1 MDGDVSEVLTF
12 QEELRRELFEVVDRL
27 RDEIN
32 RRFKQLH
39 SINEKFGFIQLD
51 ILMNADQNEFIK
63 QRINALVEIYD
74 EIDGDELKIEVRR
87 LRKHVLISRENN
99 HDIDNNSI
107 AIDLLK
113 WIVKWGFTESLPNLS
128 IVLRIFLTMCISIA
142 SCERSFSKLKLVKTY
157 LRSTMSQI
165 RLTSLA
171 ILSIEREITNVI
183 NFDTIINDFAAL
195 KSRKVI

>member
-1 MDGDVSEVLTF
+1 MVQNGKSGVIGSGVPWGGGGILT
-12 QEELRRELFEVVDRL
+12 LTGRK
-27 RDEIN
+27 I
-32 RRFKQLH
+32 H
-39 SINEKFGFIQLD
+39 SI
-51 ILMNADQNEFIK
+51 
-63 QRINALVEIYD
+63 VEIYD

-99 HDIDNNSI
+99 HDIDNNNSI

-113 WIVKWGFTESLPNLS
+113 WIVKWGFTESLPSLS

-171 ILSIEREITNVI
+171 ILSIEREINVI

>member
-12 QEELRRELFEVVDRL
+12 EEELRRELFEVVDRL

-51 ILMNADQNEFIK
+51 ILMNADQNEFIE
-63 QRINALVEIYD
+63 QRINALVEIYN
-74 EIDGDELKIEVRR
+74 EIDGDKLKIEVRR

-113 WIVKWGFTESLPNLS
+113 WIVKWGLQSLFQT
-128 IVLRIFLTMCISIA
+128 FLL
-142 SCERSFSKLKLVKTY
+142 F
-157 LRSTMSQI
+157 
-165 RLTSLA
+165 
-171 ILSIEREITNVI
+171 
-183 NFDTIINDFAAL
+183 
-195 KSRKVI
+195 

>member
-1 MDGDVSEVLTF
+1 
-12 QEELRRELFEVVDRL
+12 
-27 RDEIN
+27 
-32 RRFKQLH
+32 
-39 SINEKFGFIQLD
+39 
-51 ILMNADQNEFIK
+51 MNADQNEFIE
-63 QRINALVEIYD
+63 QRINALVEIYN
-74 EIDGDELKIEVRR
+74 EIDGDKLKIEVRR
-87 LRKHVLISRENN
+87 LRKHALISRENN

-128 IVLRIFLTMCISIA
+128 IVLRIFLTMCISVA

-171 ILSIEREITNVI
+171 ILSIERNITNVM

>member
-1 MDGDVSEVLTF
+1 
-12 QEELRRELFEVVDRL
+12 
-27 RDEIN
+27 
-32 RRFKQLH
+32 
-39 SINEKFGFIQLD
+39 
-51 ILMNADQNEFIK
+51 MNADQNEFIE
-63 QRINALVEIYD
+63 QRINALVEIYN
-74 EIDGDELKIEVRR
+74 EIDGDKLKIEVRR

-113 WIVKWGFTESLPNLS
+113 WIVKWSFTESLPNLS
-128 IVLRIFLTMCISIA
+128 IVLRIFLTMCISVA

-171 ILSIEREITNVI
+171 ILSIERNITNVM
-183 NFDTIINDFAAL
+183 NFDTIINDFSAL

>member
-1 MDGDVSEVLTF
+1 
-12 QEELRRELFEVVDRL
+12 
-27 RDEIN
+27 
-32 RRFKQLH
+32 
-39 SINEKFGFIQLD
+39 
-51 ILMNADQNEFIK
+51 MNADQNEFIK

-183 NFDTIINDFAAL
+183 NFDTIINDFATL

>member
-1 MDGDVSEVLTF
+1 MSVAYRGGGGGGGILT
-12 QEELRRELFEVVDRL
+12 LTGRK
-27 RDEIN
+27 I
-32 RRFKQLH
+32 H
-39 SINEKFGFIQLD
+39 SI
-51 ILMNADQNEFIK
+51 
-63 QRINALVEIYD
+63 VEIYD

-99 HDIDNNSI
+99 HDIDNNAI

>member
-87 LRKHVLISRENN
+87 LRNHVLISRENN

-171 ILSIEREITNVI
+171 ILS
-183 NFDTIINDFAAL
+183 
-195 KSRKVI
+195 

>member
-1 MDGDVSEVLTF
+1 M
-12 QEELRRELFEVVDRL
+12 
-27 RDEIN
+27 
-32 RRFKQLH
+32 K
-39 SINEKFGFIQLD
+39 
-51 ILMNADQNEFIK
+51 ADQNEFIE

-74 EIDGDELKIEVRR
+74 EIDGDELKTEVRR

-113 WIVKWGFTESLPNLS
+113 WMVKWGFTESLPNLS
-128 IVLRIFLTMCISIA
+128 IVSRIFLTMCISIA

-171 ILSIEREITNVI
+171 ILSREREITNVM
-183 NFDTIINDFAAL
+183 NVMNNNQ
-195 KSRKVI
+195 